1 MFKKVSITTA
11 LMAAGVITALGYSA
25 VAQSDRP
32 EVAPTQ
38 STPNRPVPS
47 MDRPALPSRPM
58 PMSAPTSQMSALDQ
72 AFVMDAAH
80 GGMAEVRLGQ
90 LALQK
95 SNNPEVKRFAQQ
107 MIQEHSRANEELM
120 RIVSQKGMTPPMNAG
135 KYEAAMTRLMQLSGT
150 EFDRAYMSEAGVNS
164 HLESAA
170 VYQRQVGLGLDPDLK
185 AFAARILPR
194 VQGHLEMASQ
204 MTGYRFAQNNR
215 SMSPMPGMNM
225 PMPNMGRPQSMPGMN
240 ILIPNRATPQS
251 MPGMPGMDSP
261 NMDIPPMSPMPQ

>member
-47 MDRPALPSRPM
+47 MDRPALPNRPM
-58 PMSAPTSQMSALDQ
+58 PMPGPTSQMSALDQ

-164 HLESAA
+164 HLEAAA

-215 SMSPMPGMNM
+215 SMSPMRGMNM

-240 ILIPNRATPQS
+240 IPIPNRATPQS